1 MEVRRTTLDLH
12 CSYMLFGLC
21 DHPVGGQELVMTS
34 SNGRFYLVGRSDLKQ
49 STQRMVTASTNLE
62 EFMKT
67 EELKALGLTD
77 DQIKEVFKLNGVD
90 VNAEKDKHKTEVE
103 GLKAQLSTATESLK
117 KFDGIDPS
125 KLTET
130 ITELNQKLASQKAD
144 YEQKIAD
151 RDFNDL
157 LTGAIASAGGRN
169 AKAISALLDIGTL
182 KASKNQKD
190 DVAKAIEDLKK
201 DNDYLFTSKEPV
213 KNAVGGT
220 GGSSSGFTLDE
231 QKIAQARRV
240 MGLKPKKEN

>member
-1 MEVRRTTLDLH
+1 
-12 CSYMLFGLC
+12 
-21 DHPVGGQELVMTS
+21 
-34 SNGRFYLVGRSDLKQ
+34 
-49 STQRMVTASTNLE
+49 MVTASTNLE

-90 VNAEKDKHKTEVE
+90 VNAEKDKHKTEVD

-157 LTGAIASAGGRN
+157 LTGAISRAGGRN
-169 AKAISALLDIGTL
+169 AKAVSALLDIDKL
-182 KASKNQKD
+182 KQSKNQKD
-190 DVAKAIEDLKK
+190 DVDAAIAEVKK
-201 DNDYLFTSKEPV
+201 DNDYLFTSSEPI
-213 KNAVGGT
+213 KNPVGPTVGS
-220 GGSSSGFTLDE
+220 GGPSTLDE
-231 QKIAQARRV
+231 QKIAMARKV
-240 MGLKPKKEN
+240 MGLKDKKE

>member
-1 MEVRRTTLDLH
+1 
-12 CSYMLFGLC
+12 
-21 DHPVGGQELVMTS
+21 
-34 SNGRFYLVGRSDLKQ
+34 
-49 STQRMVTASTNLE
+49 MVTASTNLE
-62 EFMKT
+62 ELMKT

-77 DQIKEVFKLNGVD
+77 EQITAVFKINGAD
-90 VNAEKDKHKTEVE
+90 VNREKDKAKADID
-103 GLKAQLSTATESLK
+103 GLKEQLATAADSLK
-117 KFDGIDPS
+117 KFDGIDPA
-125 KLTET
+125 KLTEQ
-130 ITELNQKLASQKAD
+130 ITSLNKQLSDQKAD
-144 YEQKIAD
+144 YEKKIAD